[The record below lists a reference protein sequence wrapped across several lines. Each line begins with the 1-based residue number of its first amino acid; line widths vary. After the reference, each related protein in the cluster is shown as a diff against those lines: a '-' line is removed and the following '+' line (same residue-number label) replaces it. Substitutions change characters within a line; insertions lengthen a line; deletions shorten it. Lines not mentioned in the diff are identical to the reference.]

1 VKRLAASWAA
11 WWVLAWLS
19 AISTADAAQRVFVA
33 GGSGRS
39 GIEIVRVL
47 RANGYDVIASTR
59 DIARARQRFG
69 SDIHWVQADMHDVPA
84 VMAAVAGA
92 DYVVSALGHGDF
104 SGVEAPQFTMYLA
117 VRNLVD
123 AAKAAG
129 AKQVVIMTS
138 ATAGHRFDHR
148 LEARY
153 GYLLYWMTKAEDYLL
168 ASGLPYTIL
177 GPGGL
182 VEPGAH
188 ASLLS
193 PHDKAGVR
201 DANQPPAEDWGVRII
216 PRSEYKLDWVSRRGV
231 ATVVLAALR
240 DPAARGKAVAVVW
253 DRDGGRAAL
262 RGGFAAI
269 AAEPATTDSYL
280 TKAPPIPRRPGPV
293 QLAR

>member
-1 VKRLAASWAA
+1 MRGALRWTA
-11 WWVLAWLS
+11 WCWLAWVF
-19 AISTADAAQRVFVA
+19 ATPTVGAAERVFVA
-33 GGSGRS
+33 GASGRS

-47 RANGYDVIASTR
+47 RAAGYEVVASTR
-59 DIARARQRFG
+59 DVARAQQRFG
-69 SDIHWVQADMHDVPA
+69 SDIHWVQADMHDVPT

-123 AAKAAG
+123 AARAAD

-168 ASGLPYTIL
+168 ASGVPYTIL

-188 ASLLS
+188 ATLLS
-193 PHDKAGVR
+193 ADNKVGGR
-201 DANQPPAEDWGVRII
+201 DAHSPPVDDWGVKII
-216 PRSEYKLDWVSRRGV
+216 PRSDYRLDWVSRRGV

-253 DRDGGRAAL
+253 DREGRRATL

-269 AAEPATTDSYL
+269 AAEPVPSENYL
-280 TKAPPIPRRPGPV
+280 TKVPPVPRRPGPV